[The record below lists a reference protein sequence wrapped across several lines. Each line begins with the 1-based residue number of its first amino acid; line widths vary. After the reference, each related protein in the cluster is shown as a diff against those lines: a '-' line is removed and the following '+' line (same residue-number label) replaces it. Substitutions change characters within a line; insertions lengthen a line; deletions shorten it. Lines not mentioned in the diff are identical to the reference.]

1 MDDESGL
8 FTSDTLLGT
17 PVDDLFSYQT
27 VKVVRIQDR
36 WLGLWDVCCQIT
48 IVLIISYM
56 LIHEYGY
63 LEWENVSGTVN
74 TRILGGV
81 QNVNMSL
88 LEYCKEMPCR
98 LVDRYSIASYDEKS
112 LFIDTFVEEV
122 EQKRQCQEHDPV
134 CPFDSAFQDMQRSV
148 YFTAGV
154 ENMILEIR
162 HDAQAATF
170 YARCT
175 CECPSQSPATRIP
188 ERIRFKT
195 GARTRDSGAAHAR
208 WRVDS

>member
-1 MDDESGL
+1 MTPFRGKPEYNSTNWSDFVLRVRYASSVMVSTSESLRDSDYHMLPIPRKCPEIVIFRKWASEPFLALTVIFLQNQSFKRMDDESGL

-112 LFIDTFVEEV
+112 LFIDNFC
-122 EQKRQCQEHDPV
+122 R
-134 CPFDSAFQDMQRSV
+134 
-148 YFTAGV
+148 
-154 ENMILEIR
+154 
-162 HDAQAATF
+162 
-170 YARCT
+170 
-175 CECPSQSPATRIP
+175 
-188 ERIRFKT
+188 
-195 GARTRDSGAAHAR
+195 
-208 WRVDS
+208 